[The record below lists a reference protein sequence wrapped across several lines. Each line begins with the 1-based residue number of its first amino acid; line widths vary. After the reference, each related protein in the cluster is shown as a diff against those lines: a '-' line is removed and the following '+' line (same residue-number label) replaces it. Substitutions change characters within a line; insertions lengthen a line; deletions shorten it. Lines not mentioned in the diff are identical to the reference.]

1 MTYNIMD
8 EIESINNINHMKNK
22 KKVHS
27 LLDKYGT
34 LENFHQNSTMLEDLE
49 YQFAQGDDIIAEVEQ
64 ERQIMSSLPK
74 TDSSSLDDT
83 DMAKNASIYR
93 ARNRQNTFEDNLF
106 SLPMPSIDNS
116 LLKQYAKNQLTSTR
130 SDASGSKNH
139 VNTTNEIFERVLK
152 RTLREEGGFENRK
165 NMIDTPTNMGIQ
177 QVTLSNFKSDYPDI
191 AADYPD
197 NIKNLTYNQAKTIA
211 KLVYFDKYR
220 IGEIKHNSLQEL
232 MFDSFFNHSPKA
244 PALWAQRAI
253 NKHTTTNVVEDGIF
267 GSKTINAL
275 NNLSPEEII
284 IINNAI
290 VDMRLKDYEREKS
303 SNKNPYYNEYTK
315 GLPNRFNGF
324 RIK

>member
-1 MTYNIMD
+1 MA
-8 EIESINNINHMKNK
+8 
-22 KKVHS
+22 
-27 LLDKYGT
+27 
-34 LENFHQNSTMLEDLE
+34 EDFE

-64 ERQIMSSLPK
+64 ERQAMSSLPK
-74 TDSSSLDDT
+74 TSGSSLDDT

-106 SLPMPSIDNS
+106 SSSMSSIDNS
-116 LLKQYAKNQLTSTR
+116 LLKQYANNQHASTM
-130 SDASGSKNH
+130 SDNNGSKNH
-139 VNTTNEIFERVLK
+139 INTTTNEIFERVFK

-191 AADYPD
+191 AADYPN
-197 NIKNLTYNQAKTIA
+197 NIKNLTHNQAKTIA

-253 NKHTTTNVVEDGIF
+253 NKHTSTNIVEDGIF

-275 NNLSPEEII
+275 NNLSPEEIV

-303 SNKNPYYNEYTK
+303 LNKNPHYNEYTK